1 MRVLMESSEKTSK
14 LNVTVS
20 LSRQT
25 LQKARVLAARRATSI
40 SKLLAAQIETLVGED
55 EAYQRAERQALAL
68 LGKGFPLG
76 GVIHGTRD
84 EWHER

>member
-1 MRVLMESSEKTSK
+1 MKTSQETSK

-55 EAYQRAERQALAL
+55 EAYQHAERRALAL
-68 LGKGFPLG
+68 LDKGFSLG